1 MIVDSM
7 GKIEP
12 VILEAT
18 RRRSVKIKS
27 TPGGQTEKDGGVTAS
42 LLELYK
48 VGSWR
53 II

>member
-1 MIVDSM
+1 MNVDLM
-7 GKIEP
+7 GRMEP

-18 RRRSVKIKS
+18 RSQSVKIKS

-48 VGSWR
+48 VGSCG